1 MFSISRK
8 STNLKKQRR
17 RAVHIFRPLH
27 GLSLIIGTLVL
38 SGAVAVFLKSA
49 TADSEQLTVPENVA
63 RILVL
68 HSDNA
73 GFSWSEKFSEGIKE
87 ELARRD
93 EPIDICFEFLDTK
106 RNSTSGYLK
115 SFETMLLSK
124 YEDINVDVFVC
135 CNDQSLA
142 FVAQAGNRIFPETP
156 LVFCNVSFFDLT
168 RLQGRPATGLKQN
181 LGIKPTLK
189 TALKLNPKA
198 EKVYIILNSTPT
210 GRALRRK
217 TEEVSDDFSSGLEF
231 IYLEDL
237 NLKQLRDKTSQLPQN
252 SIVLL
257 LVFSGEKDGSVLSCE
272 KTLEMLRP
280 HCRAPIYSVWD
291 FLLGHGIV
299 GGRLSCGKKE
309 GMIAAQL
316 ASRILKGE
324 EASAIPTTENP
335 TRFAF
340 DYKELS
346 AFNIPLHRLPAG
358 AQIINKPFSLI
369 EEYSTLVIAAA
380 LIILTLGASVAILAA
395 SAIIR
400 KKSLKAIKASE
411 SKYSKLFSKSSDA
424 IIIHD
429 LEGNITDVNE
439 RALAMFGYAKDEIL
453 KLEIADLHPEGALQ
467 QSKQAF
473 DIVKES
479 GSVSFRVDMKKKN
492 GDLFH
497 AHVTAGA
504 FPSNSHTL
512 IQGIIRDI
520 SEQKEYE
527 QALAES
533 ELKYRTLIETLPH
546 AIAIVQEEK
555 IVFANMALLQ
565 MLKAGSQEE
574 VYGLNFLDSVSE
586 ADKQKMADYIRSAES
601 RADEAPNHYFA
612 TLKRLNGQ
620 SFPAEIF
627 ANRIEYRQKPAIQLV
642 GIDISGLRAN
652 QAERARLASAV
663 EQAAECIMITNP
675 DGIIKYVN
683 PCFEKMTGYSIS
695 EVIGHTPQLLSSG
708 KHSKAFYD
716 NLWQTISSGKTW
728 RGNFINRKKDGST
741 FEEEAVI
748 SPVMD
753 NAGNIVNYVAVKR
766 NVSYERLLENQVRH
780 SQKMAAMG
788 HLAHRITHT
797 FTNAL
802 TRIIGNT
809 QIAQSKI
816 GQSSGIRSNLDE
828 IAQAANEVTGLAA
841 DLLAFAHPSPP
852 KMRNIDLNRI
862 ITGLK
867 EILGRTLS
875 PDIDLVLQP
884 AAGKHKINA
893 DPGQLEQALTH
904 IAINSMESMSKGGK
918 VTITT
923 QVEDLS
929 VEEIAA
935 IQAGIP
941 DDRRHHGGFGAI
953 AVSDT
958 GCGMSEDVLAHAF
971 DPFFTTKTD
980 DRSAGLGLSTAD
992 RIISQHGGQIII
1004 DSQPGRGTTVK
1015 IYLPLSDNDNDK

>member
-1 MFSISRK
+1 
-8 STNLKKQRR
+8 
-17 RAVHIFRPLH
+17 
-27 GLSLIIGTLVL
+27 
-38 SGAVAVFLKSA
+38 
-49 TADSEQLTVPENVA
+49 
-63 RILVL
+63 
-68 HSDNA
+68 
-73 GFSWSEKFSEGIKE
+73 
-87 ELARRD
+87 
-93 EPIDICFEFLDTK
+93 
-106 RNSTSGYLK
+106 
-115 SFETMLLSK
+115 
-124 YEDINVDVFVC
+124 
-135 CNDQSLA
+135 
-142 FVAQAGNRIFPETP
+142 
-156 LVFCNVSFFDLT
+156 
-168 RLQGRPATGLKQN
+168 
-181 LGIKPTLK
+181 
-189 TALKLNPKA
+189 
-198 EKVYIILNSTPT
+198 
-210 GRALRRK
+210 
-217 TEEVSDDFSSGLEF
+217 
-231 IYLEDL
+231 
-237 NLKQLRDKTSQLPQN
+237 
-252 SIVLL
+252 
-257 LVFSGEKDGSVLSCE
+257 
-272 KTLEMLRP
+272 
-280 HCRAPIYSVWD
+280 
-291 FLLGHGIV
+291 
-299 GGRLSCGKKE
+299 
-309 GMIAAQL
+309 
-316 ASRILKGE
+316 
-324 EASAIPTTENP
+324 
-335 TRFAF
+335 
-340 DYKELS
+340 
-346 AFNIPLHRLPAG
+346 
-358 AQIINKPFSLI
+358 
-369 EEYSTLVIAAA
+369 
-380 LIILTLGASVAILAA
+380 
-395 SAIIR
+395 
-400 KKSLKAIKASE
+400 
-411 SKYSKLFSKSSDA
+411 
-424 IIIHD
+424 
-429 LEGNITDVNE
+429 
-439 RALAMFGYAKDEIL
+439 
-453 KLEIADLHPEGALQ
+453 
-467 QSKQAF
+467 
-473 DIVKES
+473 
-479 GSVSFRVDMKKKN
+479 
-492 GDLFH
+492 
-497 AHVTAGA
+497 
-504 FPSNSHTL
+504 
-512 IQGIIRDI
+512 
-520 SEQKEYE
+520 
-527 QALAES
+527 
-533 ELKYRTLIETLPH
+533 
-546 AIAIVQEEK
+546 
-555 IVFANMALLQ
+555 
-565 MLKAGSQEE
+565 
-574 VYGLNFLDSVSE
+574 
-586 ADKQKMADYIRSAES
+586 
-601 RADEAPNHYFA
+601 
-612 TLKRLNGQ
+612 
-620 SFPAEIF
+620 
-627 ANRIEYRQKPAIQLV
+627 
-642 GIDISGLRAN
+642 
-652 QAERARLASAV
+652 
-663 EQAAECIMITNP
+663 
-675 DGIIKYVN
+675 
-683 PCFEKMTGYSIS
+683 
-695 EVIGHTPQLLSSG
+695 HTPQLLSSG